1 MAALALTP
9 VCVKM
14 ARTRRI
20 LAQPSAGD
28 SVVHCRP
35 VPTAGG
41 LAICGAVLVVGIAL
55 LQLQAATVNSLWP
68 TVTISAGAAAMCVT
82 GLLDD
87 LARLPWFG
95 KMAIQVLAAGAVVAG
110 GVHLHVL
117 ALVICLPLSVIW
129 IVGVT
134 NAINLIDGMDGL
146 AAGIS
151 ALAAAS
157 LAAIALAHG
166 AVNIAILAAVA
177 SGASAAFLVYNFHPS
192 VTFMGDAGSLFL
204 GFLLATI
211 PLAMVTSTARLSIL
225 FAAAIALG
233 IPIFDTLSSMV
244 RRASH
249 RQSMFS
255 GDLGHYYNQLIAR
268 FGLSQRTVAL
278 GSYGVGAA
286 LAVIAIPTSLLPW
299 WEALAV
305 ATGVYL
311 VMAILYLR
319 MGFITYVG
327 ETEHSE

>member
-1 MAALALTP
+1 MCMA
-9 VCVKM
+9 
-14 ARTRRI
+14 
-20 LAQPSAGD
+20 
-28 SVVHCRP
+28 
-35 VPTAGG
+35 
-41 LAICGAVLVVGIAL
+41 
-55 LQLQAATVNSLWP
+55 
-68 TVTISAGAAAMCVT
+68 

-87 LARLPWFG
+87 LARIPWSG

-117 ALVICLPLSVIW
+117 ALAFCLPLSVIW

-157 LAAIALAHG
+157 LAAIAFAHG
-166 AVNIAILAAVA
+166 AVNVAILAAVA
-177 SGASAAFLVYNFHPS
+177 SGASAGFLVYNFHPS
-192 VTFMGDAGSLFL
+192 TTFMGDAGSLFL

-211 PLAMVTSTARLSIL
+211 PLAMITSTARLSIL

-255 GDLGHYYNQLIAR
+255 GDLGHYYNQLMAKY
-268 FGLSQRTVAL
+268 GLSQRAVAL
-278 GSYGVGAA
+278 GSYGAGTA
-286 LAVIAIPTSLLPW
+286 LAIIAVPTSLLPW
-299 WEALAV
+299 WGALAV
-305 ATGVYL
+305 TAGVYL
-311 VMAILYLR
+311 AMTILYLR
-319 MGFITYVG
+319 MGFITYVR
-327 ETEHSE
+327 ETERS